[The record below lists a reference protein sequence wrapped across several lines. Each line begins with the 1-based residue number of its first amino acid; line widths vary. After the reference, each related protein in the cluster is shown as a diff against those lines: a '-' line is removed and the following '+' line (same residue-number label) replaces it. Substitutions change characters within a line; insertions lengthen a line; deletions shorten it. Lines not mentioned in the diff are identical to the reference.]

1 MNQADVVEQKVK
13 PQRVVIEPSVVVESE
28 VKPTTPLDIDWES
41 LLKSIDET
49 KSKIELK
56 KIFDENAALLD
67 TVIPNTT
74 ESLRSVILDKKD
86 ILSV

>member
-1 MNQADVVEQKVK
+1 
-13 PQRVVIEPSVVVESE
+13 
-28 VKPTTPLDIDWES
+28 
-41 LLKSIDET
+41 LKSIDET